1 MAILACAVATALP
14 AQTVRRATSNAPFH
28 KEPRGVLLGRLESGV
43 RVVTGATQGS
53 WIETT
58 LEGFIWSRSVGAT
71 TRDGF
76 DLAVTAGA
84 GEVLRATP
92 NGNVLARL
100 EEGTLLKRLAIEG
113 AWIKVQ
119 RVGWVAQATLEPE
132 ASAPAPAPARTAPAE
147 QPAGR
152 ADTTRPPPA
161 TSTDSVGGSA
171 SGSRVNLRAGSELA
185 VTPDGARIATVGESA
200 DAEVIDRSG
209 EWAKVRLEG
218 WVRNSDI
225 AGTTR
230 AAPTITGEMVRANP
244 DRYVGQRVTWRLHF
258 LAHQLGDD
266 LRPEIPKGAPY
277 LLTRGPLPETGFVY
291 VTLSREQ
298 RDALQGLEPLDEIQ
312 IEGIIRAGRT
322 RYLPTPVV
330 ELVGVANR

>member
-1 MAILACAVATALP
+1 MAILACAVVTALP
-14 AQTVRRATSNAPFH
+14 AQTPRRATSNAPFH
-28 KEPRGVLLGRLESGV
+28 KEPRGVLLGRLQSGA
-43 RVVTGATQGS
+43 RVLTGATQGS

-92 NGNVLARL
+92 NGAVVARL
-100 EEGTLLKRLAIEG
+100 EEGTLLKRVEIQG
-113 AWIKVQ
+113 AWIKVR
-119 RVGWVAQATLEPE
+119 RVGWVAQATLEAE
-132 ASAPAPAPARTAPAE
+132 ASAPESAPTRVAPAE
-147 QPAGR
+147 PPVGR
-152 ADTTRPPPA
+152 ADPVRPPPTA
-161 TSTDSVGGSA
+161 SADSVAGPPG
-171 SGSRVNLRAGSELA
+171 GSRVDLRAGSEVA
-185 VTPDGARIATVGESA
+185 VTPDGARIATVAQSS
-200 DAEVIDRSG
+200 DAEVIDRAG
-209 EWAKVRLEG
+209 EWVKVRLEG
-218 WVRNSDI
+218 WVRASDI
-225 AGTTR
+225 ASTTR

-244 DRYVGQRVTWRLHF
+244 DRYLGQRITWRLHF
-258 LAHQLGDD
+258 LAHQVGDD

-330 ELVGVANR
+330 ELVGVVSR